1 MSDTYL
7 TSLLGENEKI
17 LLVSRKHWFFLLS
30 TIILEILLLLL
41 IIFGVTFSLV
51 NWSGAVSWIGWV
63 ALGYF
68 LAVIPIASLLRDIL
82 IWTNEKYIVT
92 NRRVMQVRGI
102 VNKNVTDSSLEKVN
116 DVKMAQSFLGRL
128 FDFGD
133 VEILTASELGV
144 NLFKHIAD
152 PVRFKTTMLNAK
164 LRLETVPENHVAAS
178 ADIPAVLAR
187 LGDLRQKGV
196 LTEEEF
202 QQMKSVLL
210 KKI

>member
-164 LRLETVPENHVAAS
+164 LRLETIPENHVAAS